1 MKTIII
7 PTDFSPAATNALNF
21 AIDMA
26 KEIKASLML
35 VHVFHV
41 PIAMSE
47 VPAVLITAEELRKSS
62 EEKLKELKEAV
73 EHIGGDKIK
82 VYTETRAGDMI
93 DEIEELCDRINP
105 FAIVIGAT
113 GTSGMER
120 ILFGSNALNAIKN
133 LTRPVIVV
141 PAGKTYGKG
150 IRKIGFA
157 CDFRQVVETTPVQF
171 INQVV
176 KEFNAELHVL
186 NVDHKNKEFNPET
199 PEQSMLLHELLKGL
213 DPVYHFIDHAD
224 IEEGIISFAEKNK
237 LDLLIAIPKKHKLL
251 EGLFKPSSTK
261 QLIRESQVPV
271 MCIHEE

>member
-21 AIDMA
+21 ATDMA
-26 KEIKASLML
+26 KEIKASLLL
-35 VHVFHV
+35 VHVYHL

-62 EEKLKELKEAV
+62 EEKLIELKEAI
-73 EHIGGDKIK
+73 EHISSDKIK
-82 VYTETRAGDMI
+82 IYTEARSGDLI
-93 DEIEELCDRINP
+93 DEIEALCDRINP

-141 PAGKTYGKG
+141 PAGKTYGDG
-150 IRKIGFA
+150 IKKIGFA
-157 CDFRQVVETTPVQF
+157 CDFKQVVETTPVQF
-171 INQVV
+171 IKQVV

-186 NVDHKNKEFNPET
+186 NVDHKNKEFGPET
-199 PEQSMLLHELLKGL
+199 PEQSMLLHELLKGFN
-213 DPVYHFIDHAD
+213 PVYHFIDHTD
-224 IEEGIISFAEKNK
+224 IEEGINSFAEKNN
-237 LDLLIAIPKKHKLL
+237 LDLLIAIPKKHKLF

-261 QLIRESQVPV
+261 QLIAESHVPV